1 LRQTRGYVTLA
12 LGSSNVDKRSDREG
26 NVDDERE
33 TLVVRNEARVARTP
47 AAQELKPSTV
57 GDWAGRLTLLGAEL
71 AYLGL
76 VSYLIFIS
84 WDSKSGVVPGVSDG
98 IIGLVGALATA
109 FGLGYASVL
118 GVQPPTKDPP
128 QLQGGAVRRFFQ
140 WLDAVL
146 TVNNLLG
153 AGILFYMASGTALG
167 VTYLANQ
174 NESPGVVKTIAV
186 AFGGYVVAYIGK
198 AYQNYLAPPT

>member
-1 LRQTRGYVTLA
+1 
-12 LGSSNVDKRSDREG
+12 
-26 NVDDERE
+26 VDDERE
-33 TLVVRNEARVARTP
+33 TLVARTETRVVRTP

-57 GDWAGRLTLLGAEL
+57 ADWAGRLTLFGAEL
-71 AYLGL
+71 GYLGL

-98 IIGLVGALATA
+98 IIGVVGALATA

-118 GVQPPTKDPP
+118 GVQPPSKEPP
-128 QLQGGAVRRFFQ
+128 QLQGGVVRRLFQ

-146 TVNNLLG
+146 TVSNLLG
-153 AGILFYMASGTALG
+153 AGILFYMLAGTALG

-174 NESPGVVKTIAV
+174 NESPGVVRTIAV
-186 AFGGYVVAYIGK
+186 AFGGYVIAYIGK

>member
-1 LRQTRGYVTLA
+1 
-12 LGSSNVDKRSDREG
+12 
-26 NVDDERE
+26 VDDQRE
-33 TLVVRNEARVARTP
+33 TLVVRTESRVVRTP
-47 AAQELKPSTV
+47 SAQELRPSTV
-57 GDWAGRLTLLGAEL
+57 ADWAGRLTLLGAEL

-76 VSYLIFIS
+76 ISYLIFIT
-84 WDSKSGVVPGVSDG
+84 WESKSGVVPGVSDG
-98 IIGLVGALATA
+98 IIGVVGALATA

-118 GVQPPTKDPP
+118 GVQPPSKDPP
-128 QLQGGAVRRFFQ
+128 QLQGGAIRRLFQ
-140 WLDAVL
+140 WLHAVM

-153 AGILFYMASGTALG
+153 AGILFYMVAGTALG

-186 AFGGYVVAYIGK
+186 AFGGYVIAYVGK